1 MGNFRVDDFVAGWIG
16 GASSVV
22 VGHPMDTVKTR
33 LQAASGYRNMFHCI
47 TSIYRKESALSFFK
61 GMSFPLA
68 SIAAY
73 NSLVFGVFS
82 TSRRV
87 LESLRPPV
95 GPGVPGS
102 HQHAAAAAADA
113 AAAPSRTPVSELL
126 LASALTGAVSVTV
139 GAPVDLV
146 KIRLQMQTQNLG
158 IGLQPCSL
166 YRGPIHCVWLTVSR
180 GGLRGLY
187 RGAGAMLL
195 RDVPGYCTYFVP
207 YVLLCQ
213 SFTPSGQPEPSMG
226 AVWMAGGLAGS
237 LSWGLATP
245 FDVVKSRL
253 QADGVVETKYSGAW
267 HCALHSYRA
276 EGPGVFFRGLTVNLV
291 RGFPMSAAA
300 FLAYEL
306 SLRAI
311 RGMGQGAG
319 L

>member
-1 MGNFRVDDFVAGWIG
+1 RD
-16 GASSVV
+16 
-22 VGHPMDTVKTR
+22 
-33 LQAASGYRNMFHCI
+33 QALA
-47 TSIYRKESALSFFK
+47 FFK

-95 GPGVPGS
+95 GSGVPGS
-102 HQHAAAAAADA
+102 HQHAADA
-113 AAAPSRTPVSELL
+113 APTRTPVSELM

-158 IGLQPCSL
+158 IAPMMSSLRSMPLPPAPPAPRALHVAPLGLQPCSL

-213 SFTPSGQPEPSMG
+213 LFTPSGQPEPSMG
-226 AVWMAGGLAGS
+226 AIWVAGGLAGS

-253 QADGVVETKYSGAW
+253 QADGVVETKYTGAW
-267 HCALHSYRA
+267 HCAQHSYRA
-276 EGPGVFFRGLTVNLV
+276 EGLGVFFRGLTVNLV

-300 FLAYEL
+300 FLAYEF

-311 RGMGQGAG
+311 RGMGQ
-319 L
+319 